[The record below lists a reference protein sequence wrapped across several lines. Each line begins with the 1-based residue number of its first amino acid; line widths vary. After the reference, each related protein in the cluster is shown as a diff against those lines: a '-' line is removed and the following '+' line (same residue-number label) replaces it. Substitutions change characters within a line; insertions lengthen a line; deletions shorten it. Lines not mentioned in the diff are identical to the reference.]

1 MEAGACEQGGGGAL
15 QSEEANAEAATQSEE
30 AEVALRADKETRG
43 GLPSTL
49 GRGFLPRGK

>member
-1 MEAGACEQGGGGAL
+1 M
-15 QSEEANAEAATQSEE
+15 QSEEANAEAAAQSEE
-30 AEVALRADKETRG
+30 AEVALRADEETRG